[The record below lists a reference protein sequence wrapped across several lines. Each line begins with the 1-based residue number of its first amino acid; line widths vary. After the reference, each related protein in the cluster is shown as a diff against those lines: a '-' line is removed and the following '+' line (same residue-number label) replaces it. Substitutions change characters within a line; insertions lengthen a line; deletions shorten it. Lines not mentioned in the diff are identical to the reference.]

1 MFNFN
6 IDYATIT
13 DAQQRWD
20 QAIENAQVCV
30 ANAIELV
37 EDAEREEVEPDGDE
51 IHSLAMHYER
61 AVLCMADIAA
71 HLGDAV
77 DHKPQSWWNTEEG
90 ENAYDVIEFDY
101 SIDPEFDDIDTLI
114 ELEDTLGDLAPYV
127 FPVGVKVD
135 LD

>member
-1 MFNFN
+1 MFNFDIN
-6 IDYATIT
+6 YVNIT

-30 ANAIELV
+30 TEAIELV

-51 IHSLAMHYER
+51 ISTLAMHFER
-61 AVLCMADIAA
+61 AVLCLADIAA

-77 DHKPQSWWNTEEG
+77 DDKPTCWWNTSDG
-90 ENAYDVIEFDY
+90 ESAYDVIEFDY
-101 SIDPEFDDIDTLI
+101 VIDPAFDDIDTLI
-114 ELEDTLGDLAPYV
+114 ELEDNLGDLARYI
-127 FPVGVKVD
+127 FPDGVKVD